1 MMMIC
6 RCRSTAAN
14 AMYQPIKLRSF
25 ISIVVR
31 NTAAVRVGPQHN
43 LSLTSSPS
51 IESRNC
57 GCRHPR
63 TCHHHHHRLHCRNMS
78 SNSSN
83 SMEPDWVRSA
93 IQKMILDQQQP
104 ENSCETSS
112 TLTPSTASLDKNAL
126 PGAPISLSM
135 FDNPDLE
142 KSLQSLQV
150 RIWIHGIYDAQ
161 VYLTSYVTRSI
172 LVRCFAYP

>member
-14 AMYQPIKLRSF
+14 AMYQPMKLRSF
-25 ISIVVR
+25 SSIVVR

-63 TCHHHHHRLHCRNMS
+63 TCHHHRLYCRNMS

-104 ENSCETSS
+104 ENGYETSS
-112 TLTPSTASLDKNAL
+112 TSTPSTTSLDKNAL
-126 PGAPISLSM
+126 PGTPISLAV

-150 RIWIHGIYDAQ
+150 RIWINGIYDAQ